1 MLLFENHS
9 VGQQYLLDRWLNTIR
24 SLRNIRHDSTSLV
37 KWSVQA
43 SSLDLRCM
51 RGKIWKGDVLVANV
65 DGRFRDSSSE
75 TQTQRRVLMPRSGE
89 QLLFPC
95 ALAGRDQ
102 VFRTSTLIQD
112 PPAQG
117 EEHNGVLQGE
127 HKRMTS
133 KTDHLYRHHREF
145 GGQTLRAERRA
156 VPNTTPIGACCQT
169 DKHDIGCVAGKS
181 HRRLMVAGRH
191 RGRGLV
197 SLRSQYRA
205 GSLQNVTRCP
215 GRDSQRFKQH
225 PGPITYGQKDGQ
237 VCRKSAQQKE
247 KQRWTGE
254 KSKLDN
260 ARGLRG
266 IWYMDP
272 DDMEVQDIMKN
283 ELKSPLE
290 SAMLRKTVT
299 KQGKTCC
306 AKFQ

>member
-1 MLLFENHS
+1 MPKEWRTTS
-9 VGQQYLLDRWLNTIR
+9 IPVRVGRKRSGIPNIHLD
-24 SLRNIRHDSTSLV
+24 SGSTCT
-37 KWSVQA
+37 
-43 SSLDLRCM
+43 R
-51 RGKIWKGDVLVANV
+51 RGAQW
-65 DGRFRDSSSE
+65 SSSRG
-75 TQTQRRVLMPRSGE
+75 TQADDVKARNDVWS
-89 QLLFPC
+89 
-95 ALAGRDQ
+95 
-102 VFRTSTLIQD
+102 
-112 PPAQG
+112 
-117 EEHNGVLQGE
+117 
-127 HKRMTS
+127 
-133 KTDHLYRHHREF
+133 TDHLYRYHREF
-145 GGQTLRAERRA
+145 GGSQTLRARTKGRSQHH
-156 VPNTTPIGACCQT
+156 PNTCGCCQT
-169 DKHDIGCVAGKS
+169 DKHVIGCVAGKS

-205 GSLQNVTRCP
+205 GSLQNVTRGP
-215 GRDSQRFKQH
+215 GRDSQQFKQH

-290 SAMLRKTVT
+290 SAMLRRTVT
-299 KQGKTCC
+299 KHGKTCC